1 VASKCPKCQSE
12 NPDTLKFCG
21 ECGTQLIGGHEP
33 NSQEFGIVSPKSP
46 GTCPQ
51 NSDVTET
58 LQTSIKE
65 LTTGSTFAGR
75 YQIIEELGKGGMGRV
90 YKVLDTK
97 INEKIALK
105 LIKPEVASDRET
117 IERFSNE
124 LKLARKIR
132 HKNVCGMFDIG
143 EADGAHF
150 ITMEYVSGEDL
161 KTMIRMSTGLTMGT
175 VLSIGKQVCQGL
187 AEAHSL
193 GVVHRDLKPQNIM
206 IDRGGNAKIMDFGIA
221 RSVREKGIT
230 GAGVMIGTPEYMS
243 PEQTEAKDVDRR
255 SDIYSLGI
263 ILYEMA
269 TGRVP
274 FEGETALSVAIK
286 HKTEIPKDPKSL
298 NPHIPDDLNRL
309 ILKCLEKDKDKR
321 YQTAGE
327 VEAELEKIEKGI
339 PTTERVVPER
349 KTLTSKQITVQFEP
363 KKLVKPGAIVIA
375 VVIIGL
381 LLWRFF
387 PRKEAA
393 PASKIKNS
401 IAVITFE
408 NQTGDKAF
416 DYLSKAIPNLLI
428 TSLEQ
433 RGGLYVVTWE
443 RMADLL
449 AQMGQKNAE
458 SIDRESGFRLCRKE
472 GVEAIVLG
480 SFVKA
485 GDMFATDVKVLDV
498 ETRKMLK
505 SASSRGEGADSI
517 LRAQIDELSRT
528 VSAGIGPARE
538 KMAGEKAQ
546 VTEAT
551 TNSMEA
557 YESYLKGRDEFD
569 KLYYVD
575 AIKPLEKAI
584 ELDPDFAMAYFYLGF
599 THISIGNVKA
609 GEEAFQK
616 AKALAHKV
624 TERERLYIEAAYA
637 GIVEGN
643 WEARYRL
650 IQELIQKYP
659 KEKLA
664 HFWQGVYHRG
674 RDYEMAVAEQ
684 NKVLELDPD
693 YGLAHNELGYD
704 YLALRNFDKSVEHFQ
719 KYASLNPKDANPLD
733 SLAEAYFLMGRLDE
747 AIAKYKETLAVEP
760 GFLSPNFCIA
770 YIIALKENPPE
781 AESWL
786 ETFISQ
792 APTAGWKGAGIALK
806 GLYQGWLGSLNKGL
820 DNLKK
825 AQELL
830 ASVGD
835 IEGWATVDWIKA
847 YFYLSLGRVDLA
859 RKSAKDWQDVS
870 LKERPEREAF
880 YRSGYLGILGF
891 IELEEGKIDSAKTRA
906 TEMVSLLP
914 NVSLSSRREERTFLA
929 NLLQT
934 EISLAE
940 GFPERAI
947 AVFEKT
953 AQPVP
958 PTMQDM
964 VDLIAYNLPFYK
976 DVLARAHLKKGDI
989 DRAIAEYEKLVTFDP
1004 ASPAR
1009 FLVYPVLHYRLAKLY
1024 EQKGLKAKAIEQY
1037 QKFLDL
1043 WKDADPGQPEVNDA
1057 RKQLS
1062 GLKG

>member
-1 VASKCPKCQSE
+1 
-12 NPDTLKFCG
+12 
-21 ECGTQLIGGHEP
+21 
-33 NSQEFGIVSPKSP
+33 VSPKLP
-46 GTCPQ
+46 TQ
-51 NSDVTET
+51 T
-58 LQTSIKE
+58 LQSPIKE
-65 LTTGSTFAGR
+65 LNTGSTFAGR

-97 INEKIALK
+97 INDKIALK

-143 EADGAHF
+143 EADGSHF
-150 ITMEYVSGEDL
+150 ITMEYVPGEDL

-175 VLSIGKQVCQGL
+175 VLSVGKQVCQGL

-206 IDRGGNAKIMDFGIA
+206 IDKGGNAKIMDFGIA

-230 GAGVMIGTPEYMS
+230 GAGIMIGTPEYMS
-243 PEQTEAKDVDRR
+243 PEQTEAKDVDQK
-255 SDIYSLGI
+255 SDVYSLGI

-309 ILKCLEKDKDKR
+309 ILKCLEKDKGKR
-321 YQTAGE
+321 YQTAAE
-327 VEAELEKIEKGI
+327 IEAELEKIEKGI
-339 PTTERVVPER
+339 PTTERVVPEQR
-349 KTLTSKQITVQFEP
+349 TLTSKQITVQFEP
-363 KKLVKPGAIVIA
+363 KRLVKPAAILIS
-375 VVIIGL
+375 VIIAAL
-381 LLWRFF
+381 LLWKFL

-393 PASKIKNS
+393 PSPKIKNS
-401 IAVITFE
+401 IAVISFE
-408 NQTGDKAF
+408 NQTGDRAY

-433 RGGLYVVTWE
+433 RGGFYVVTWE

-449 AQMGQKNAE
+449 SQMGEKDAE
-458 SIDRESGFRLCRKE
+458 TIDRESGFRLCRKE

-498 ETRKMLK
+498 GTKRLLK

-517 LRAQIDELSRT
+517 LRTQIDELSRT
-528 VSAGIGPARE
+528 ISAGIGPAKE
-538 KMAGEKAQ
+538 KIEAERTQ
-546 VTEAT
+546 VAEAT

-557 YESYLKGRDEFD
+557 YNYFLKGREEFE
-569 KLYYVD
+569 KMYYLD
-575 AIKPLEKAI
+575 AIKPLDQAI
-584 ELDPDFAMAYFYLGF
+584 ELDPEFALAYFYLAF
-599 THISIGNVKA
+599 THLSLGD
-609 GEEAFQK
+609 FQAANAAIEK
-616 AKALAHKV
+616 AKALVHKV

-637 GIVEGN
+637 FLVERN
-643 WEARYRL
+643 WEARYRF

-664 HFWQGVYHRG
+664 HFWQGVFYRA
-674 RDYEMAVAEQ
+674 RDNPEMAIEEQ

-693 YGLAHNELGYD
+693 YGGAHNELGYA
-704 YLALRNFDKSVEHFQ
+704 YIALRNFNKSIEHLQ
-719 KYASLNPKDANPLD
+719 KYAALNPKEANPLD
-733 SLAEAYFLMGRLDE
+733 SLAEAYFLMGNLDE
-747 AIAKYKETLAVEP
+747 AITKYKAALAVKP
-760 GFLSPNFCIA
+760 DFLTPNYCIG
-770 YIIALKENPPE
+770 YIYALKENPAE
-781 AESWL
+781 ALAGL

-792 APTAGWKGAGIALK
+792 APNAGWKGGGMAFK

-835 IEGWATVDWIKA
+835 IEGEATIDWIKA
-847 YFYLSLGRVDLA
+847 YFYLSQGQIDLA
-859 RKSAKDWQDVS
+859 RKSAKDWHDVS
-870 LKERPEREAF
+870 LKEHPEREAY

-891 IELEEGKIDSAKTRA
+891 VELNEGRIDSAKTRA
-906 TEMVSLLP
+906 SEMMSLLP
-914 NVSLSSRREERTFLA
+914 NVLSSSQREERTFLA
-929 NLLQT
+929 NLLQS
-934 EISLAE
+934 EILLAE
-940 GFPERAI
+940 GFPEKAV

-953 AQPVP
+953 ALPVP
-958 PTMQDM
+958 PTMQEM
-964 VDLIAYNLPFYK
+964 IALVAYNVPFHK
-976 DVLARAHLKKGDI
+976 DVMPRAFLKKGDL
-989 DRAIAEYEKLVTFDP
+989 DRAITEYEKLVALDP
-1004 ASPAR
+1004 ASRAR
-1009 FLVYPVLHYRLAKLY
+1009 FLVHPVLHYRLAKLY
-1024 EQKGLKAKAIEQY
+1024 EQKGLKDKAKAQY
-1037 QKFLDL
+1037 RRFLDL
-1043 WKDADPGQPEVNDA
+1043 WKNADPGLPEVEDA
-1057 RKQLS
+1057 KKRLA
-1062 GLKG
+1062 GLT